1 MVYPFFF
8 FEKRGDLMTNAEP
21 PIILEEQVI
30 QMKKYVSFRQRKKMR
45 EFINYA
51 GYFRASRYGKFL
63 LSRVGVTGA
72 KSKQDTLFALY
83 KFDVELRR
91 ILGFYCNRTE
101 VRFKSALSNACSIKL
116 NNGTFYLDKQSYTP
130 SQGEKDAKKR
140 KQNIAFFNNYLYK
153 DILDKEEKL
162 RKDVRKYPELKEYRK
177 GGNKQ
182 KNKLPVWVAF
192 SYFEL
197 GTVTMMFNYL
207 RGDLRKSI
215 LTYSYGKESYAKRDT
230 EIVDTWLDAVR
241 NLRNYCAHNS
251 MLVGMTSSV
260 VLLDSNDDVNLLQAD
275 NDLFSRIYA
284 LKKLIPSEDVNNMKN
299 DIKKLI
305 QRTPVNIF
313 LLEIM
318 PSNWEEIYDKIL
330 EF

>member
-1 MVYPFFF
+1 MA
-8 FEKRGDLMTNAEP
+8 NIEP
-21 PIILEEQVI
+21 PITLEEQVM

-45 EFINYA
+45 EFLEYV

-72 KSKQDTLFALY
+72 KSKEDALFALY

-91 ILGFYCNRTE
+91 ILNFYCNRTE

-116 NNGTFYLDKQSYTP
+116 NSGTFYLDKQSYTP

-140 KQNIAFFNNYLYK
+140 KQNIAFFNNYFYK
-153 DILDKEEKL
+153 DILDKEKKL

-177 GGNKQ
+177 GGNRQ
-182 KNKLPVWVAF
+182 NNKLPVWVAF

-197 GTVTMMFNYL
+197 GTVTMMYNYL
-207 RGDLRKSI
+207 RGDFRKAI
-215 LTYSYGKESYAKRDT
+215 
-230 EIVDTWLDAVR
+230 
-241 NLRNYCAHNS
+241 YCAHNS

-260 VLLDSNDDVNLLQAD
+260 VLLDSNDDTTLLQAD

-284 LKKLIPSEDVNNMKN
+284 LKKLVPTADVDNMKN

-305 QRTPVNIF
+305 KETQVDVY
-313 LLEIM
+313 LLGIL
-318 PSNWEEIYDKIL
+318 PSNWEEIYDKIV